1 MVNCKVSHRGSNY
14 CRGYAFDIFVYLSIS
29 IIPIKSNQM
38 NTMNKPLPI
47 MTTAFV
53 NSVPEFRIYYDG
65 VIIRK
70 FSNEDE
76 AKICLARLIDSILKQ

>member
-1 MVNCKVSHRGSNY
+1 MVNCKIPHCGSNY
-14 CRGYAFDIFVYLSIS
+14 CWGYALDIFVYLSIS

-38 NTMNKPLPI
+38 NKQLPI

>member
-1 MVNCKVSHRGSNY
+1 
-14 CRGYAFDIFVYLSIS
+14 
-29 IIPIKSNQM
+29 
-38 NTMNKPLPI
+38 MNKQLPI